1 MNTRYE
7 ATLQGY
13 SLGFNSR
20 NIFNSK
26 IILSIVVKNGQEI
39 IARCLDSVFNQ
50 QGIDKLGILLLDD
63 NSNDDW
69 TEVVQ
74 GRLQSPALVVHRCN
88 VGKVS
93 VARNLAIHMAKE
105 IFPEYEW
112 LGRLDADDCLDNP
125 RSIAGTLRPVLDR
138 TSGAKWI
145 LAGNSLCEE
154 GRDLQRINLP
164 SNHLMTKDGLLEATL
179 GMSQGIPE
187 AELPSCNLWL
197 HRDMN
202 VTYPAVRSAEDH
214 WLVAFLLAQYADLG
228 ILRSSTLYACY
239 SLSGHASSKARR
251 SGSYLA
257 SRKLLHDSVRYWLN
271 DLTTTKL
278 PETEVVIGWGKEGV
292 VYRRGGE
299 IHKEFT
305 TEMIPAD
312 VSWLE
317 RNLKGPHF
325 PSAEWMPMGRSW
337 KASYPFQR
345 VCPLHSGTAN
355 SKGLSRQLIRNF
367 THYCLNHNMVC
378 LNIARHNCGLLDGNL
393 FVFDIGR
400 DIKPFEITYFRDM
413 CARLY
418 LSLICGYTDEEL
430 RKVTHSLRD
439 DGKDFRDNDK
449 EFKKIPGFEP
459 FYKDVMG
466 SWIESHGFG
475 KTIKPAQENSL
486 KRYNDVTLLI
496 KACAMDSPL
505 IEAQLGHVLTQLCCT
520 HKYSQVLLLIDSR
533 TQGFLREH
541 NQGDYE
547 KVLETGENFREQG
560 MIDNLLVAP
569 IPERPEYVA
578 DLYYRW
584 FGVKS
589 EKTHTEAGIPVF
601 SQLWAFEQIDTR
613 YVLQLDVDVLIGR
626 RNFDHDYLRDM
637 LTAIRVENIFCVG
650 FNIAHALDSQSNTY
664 HAPQGGYKPE
674 VRFGMLDIQRLTAQR
689 PFPNSVSTGFL
700 TMTWYQSVH
709 QYQQA
714 HGWRSLRGGN
724 PNTYYIHPPNS
735 AKQDRCFMTKVMDLV
750 EQDQLPNSQHDKWDI
765 IENPDRWKYPPRNE
779 DIIVLIMGRNT
790 GMKKISRCLDSLFRQ
805 SFGDWGALIVD
816 DASSSEL
823 QQKLRACI
831 LSSEKKS
838 QITLVQRKRRA
849 GKTRNE
855 WDLLPQICHNS
866 ESLIIILDMDDC
878 FAHEKIL
885 DRIYQQYK
893 NGYEVILGGMFRPD
907 KPLRRY
913 KVRFDDLYKPD
924 GGNAWIHL
932 RSFRMSLFRQLK
944 QEHLMIGEDWIEYC
958 DDFAM
963 MIPMTEKSHKR
974 IMIEEYLYFHE
985 RSTPDNAHIRK
996 KKKKE
1001 TAYITSPIRRN
1012 T

>member
-7 ATLQGY
+7 ATVEGY

-20 NIFNSK
+20 DVFSSK
-26 IILSIVVKNGQEI
+26 IILSIVVKNGRQT

-50 QGIDKLGILLLDD
+50 QGIDELGVLLLDD
-63 NSNDDW
+63 NSNDKW
-69 TEVVQ
+69 TEAVQ
-74 GRLQSPALVVHRCN
+74 EQLQHAALVVHQCK
-88 VGKVS
+88 VGKIS
-93 VARNLAIHMAKE
+93 AMRNMAIHLAKKVY
-105 IFPEYEW
+105 PEFKW
-112 LGRLDADDCLDNP
+112 LGRLDVDDCLDNSH
-125 RSIAGTLRPVLDR
+125 SIAETLRPVLDR

-154 GRDLQRINLP
+154 GRNLERKNFP

-202 VTYPAVRSAEDH
+202 VSYPAVSSAEDH
-214 WLVAFLLAQYADLG
+214 WLVAFLLVQHADSGL
-228 ILRSSTLYACY
+228 LRPETLYTCY
-239 SLSGHASSKARR
+239 TLGGRATLNGRKLKHYR
-251 SGSYLA
+251 A
-257 SRKLLHDSVRYWLN
+257 SRELLNNSVRYWLN
-271 DLTTTKL
+271 IPSDWT
-278 PETEVVIGWGKEGV
+278 ETEVILGWGKEGV
-292 VYRRGGE
+292 VYCRGNL
-299 IHKEFT
+299 IYKEFI
-305 TEMIPAD
+305 TEITQEH

-317 RNLKGPHF
+317 IHLAGPHF
-325 PSAEWMPMGRSW
+325 PEAKWEQGEISW
-337 KASYPFQR
+337 KAIYPFQR
-345 VCPLHSGTAN
+345 VRPLNSGASDSTN
-355 SKGLSRQLIRNF
+355 ISRLIRNF
-367 THYCLNHNMVC
+367 IHYCLNHNMVC
-378 LNIARHNCGLLDGNL
+378 LDIARYNCGLLDGEL

-430 RKVTHSLRD
+430 KKVTHSLRD
-439 DGKDFRDNDK
+439 NDE

-459 FYKDVMG
+459 FYKDVMC

-475 KTIKPAQENSL
+475 KTTKPAQENSL

-496 KACAMDSPL
+496 KACAMDAPL

-520 HKYSQVLLLIDSR
+520 HKYSKVLLLIDSR

-547 KVLETGENFREQG
+547 KVLETGDNFREQG
-560 MIDNLLVAP
+560 KIDNLLVTP
-569 IPERPEYVA
+569 IPEQPECVA
-578 DLYYRW
+578 DLYCRW
-584 FGVKS
+584 FGVES
-589 EKTHTEAGIPVF
+589 EKTHTKAGVPVF

-626 RNFDHDYLRDM
+626 RNLDHDYLRDM
-637 LTAIRVENIFCVG
+637 LTAIREENIFCVG
-650 FNIAHALDSQSNTY
+650 FNIAHAPDSQSNAY

-674 VRFGMLDIQRLTAQR
+674 VRFGLLDIQRLTAQR

-735 AKQDRCFMTKVMDLV
+735 AKRDQCFMTKVVDIV
-750 EQDQLPNSQHDKWDI
+750 EQDRLPHSQHGQWDM

-831 LSSEKKS
+831 LSSKKKS
-838 QITLVQRKRRA
+838 QITLVQRKRRI

-866 ESLIIILDMDDC
+866 ESLIVILDMDDC
-878 FAHEKIL
+878 FAHEKVL

-932 RSFRMSLFRQLK
+932 RSFHMSLFRQLK
-944 QEHLMIGEDWIEYC
+944 QEDLMIGEDWIEYC

-963 MIPMTEKSHKR
+963 MIPMTGKSHKR

-985 RSTPDNAHIRK
+985 RSTPDNTHIRK
-996 KKKKE
+996 EKKKE